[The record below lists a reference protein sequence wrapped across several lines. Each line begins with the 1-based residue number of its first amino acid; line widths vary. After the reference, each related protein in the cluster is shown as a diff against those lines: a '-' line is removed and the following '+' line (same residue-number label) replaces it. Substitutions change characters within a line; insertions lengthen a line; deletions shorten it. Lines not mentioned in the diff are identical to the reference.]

1 MSPVQVVG
9 RGGFGLTI
17 GSCLTSRKSI
27 SVGKLK
33 CVRGGC
39 TFWYFV
45 SKANKPTPRT
55 FIYVPRL
62 LMHAFHRRVIDRFIS
77 PLHLRS
83 VEEFLKEKAE
93 KSHGQYGKNI
103 GRTLSA
109 TYERVL
115 NKKISYFH
123 VSSEYYDVRFFNFIK
138 YRSLLFCLRI
148 FIKYRERS
156 RNLLL
161 LHLLATLKY
170 SNFLP
175 YCVLVF
181 QNVKF
186 VITEGKIILEE
197 YRKNF
202 TKSVQTINYLKILRI
217 FTFLPSITPF
227 KFFNLIIPLP
237 IKIAKTYKDWDKNAI
252 VNYVRLR
259 G

>member
-55 FIYVPRL
+55 FIYIPRL
-62 LMHAFHRRVIDRFIS
+62 LMHAFHRRVIDWFIS
-77 PLHLRS
+77 LPHLRF
-83 VEEFLKEKAE
+83 VEEFLKERVE
-93 KSHGQYGKNI
+93 KSHEQYGKDI

-109 TYERVL
+109 TYERLL
-115 NKKISYFH
+115 NKKILYFH
-123 VSSEYYDVRFFNFIK
+123 ISSEYYDIRFFNFIK
-138 YRSLLFCLRI
+138 YRNLLFCLRI

-161 LHLLATLKY
+161 LHLLTTLEY
-170 SNFLP
+170 FIFLP

-181 QNVKF
+181 
-186 VITEGKIILEE
+186 
-197 YRKNF
+197 
-202 TKSVQTINYLKILRI
+202 
-217 FTFLPSITPF
+217 
-227 KFFNLIIPLP
+227 
-237 IKIAKTYKDWDKNAI
+237 
-252 VNYVRLR
+252 
-259 G
+259 